1 MIVVLEGLPLSG
13 KTTLIKKLIYY
24 YSNIGYKCKY
34 CSHGHLTNSKLSHQF
49 YKIATDYLNSLN
61 LVDINNKVKMK
72 KYIALG
78 FQSLEEDIKIF
89 NNSENIDIYFLDR
102 HFLGQY
108 VIAQYYSINYSE
120 YSFLDDYIQ
129 FVLYTNYHETKRR
142 EKLRNDNHG
151 KLTDYILSNEK
162 IFNKF
167 QILYEQNALKKKEKI
182 YFIDNNDFS
191 AIKEIITILNQEIKR
206 GIKL

>member
-13 KTTLIKKLIYY
+13 KTTLIKKLIDY

-34 CSHGHLTNSKLSHQF
+34 CSHGHLTNSKLSYQF
-49 YKIATDYLNSLN
+49 YKMAIDYLNSLN
-61 LVDINNKVKMK
+61 LDDINNKTKMK
-72 KYIALG
+72 KYVALG
-78 FQSLEEDIKIF
+78 FQSLEEDIKFF
-89 NNSENIDIYFLDR
+89 NNSEDVDIYFLDR

-120 YSFLDDYIQ
+120 YNFLEDYIQ
-129 FVLYTNYHETKRR
+129 FILYTNYHETKRR
-142 EKLRNDNHG
+142 EKIRNDNHG

-167 QILYEQNALKKKEKI
+167 QMLYEQNSLKKKNI
-182 YFIDNNDFS
+182 YFVDNNDYS
-191 AIKEIITILNQEIKR
+191 AIKEIITILNKEIKR
-206 GIKL
+206 SIKL